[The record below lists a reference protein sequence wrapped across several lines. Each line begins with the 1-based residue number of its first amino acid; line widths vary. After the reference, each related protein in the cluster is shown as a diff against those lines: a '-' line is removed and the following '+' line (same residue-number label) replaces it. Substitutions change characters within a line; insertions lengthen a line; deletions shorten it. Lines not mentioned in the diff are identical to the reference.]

1 MRLIALAALL
11 LSSPAFGHVLF
22 WTKVTHYDDGS
33 EIVEPV
39 SYLIEWSDGD
49 EDFTTVDGT
58 RTLTAASAT
67 MPDPVGLLRC
77 YRVFAVVPTEG
88 RSAMPS
94 NVWCKDMR
102 RRPNAPTGL
111 SGN

>member
-1 MRLIALAALL
+1 MRLLIALAALL
-11 LSSPAFGHVLF
+11 PLPALAHPL
-22 WTKVTHYDDGS
+22 WWNRVTHYDDGS
-33 EIVEPV
+33 EITEPV

-77 YRVFAVVPTEG
+77 YRVFAVFPTEG
-88 RSAMPS
+88 RSMPS
-94 NVWCKDMR
+94 NVWCKDTR

>member
-1 MRLIALAALL
+1 MRYLIAAIALCPTLAFAHTLYW
-11 LSSPAFGHVLF
+11 SR
-22 WTKVTHYDDGS
+22 VTHYDDGS
-33 EIVEPV
+33 EIAEPV

-49 EDFTTVDGT
+49 EDFATVDGT

-94 NVWCKDMR
+94 NVLCKDMR